1 MTPQRAYL
9 ILRKYFQRYFLVFPT
24 RFLSNIIWTW
34 KIDWYCFSVCACG
47 KWVCTNNSCNYGGT
61 LETQGQRER
70 GILGENISDSYKI
83 WAKGEHETDSVNK
96 IDDGRNSEDEELGL
110 EEEDPEDDPD
120 VQDIRWF

>member
-1 MTPQRAYL
+1 M
-9 ILRKYFQRYFLVFPT
+9 
-24 RFLSNIIWTW
+24 
-34 KIDWYCFSVCACG
+34 
-47 KWVCTNNSCNYGGT
+47 
-61 LETQGQRER
+61 
-70 GILGENISDSYKI
+70 GENISNSNKI